1 MRLGRSLLKPA
12 STRVSV
18 VLNHAGLIDREGL
31 RLLRFAG
38 TKTVHGSDSVSYR
51 VAMSGNDDRGAPGE
65 RAFFGRRKGHR
76 LRPHQTQLMAHL
88 LPRLTI
94 ALNRSPQR
102 SLADLFPLPTEAVCL
117 EIGFGGGEN
126 LIAQATAHPSAGFI
140 GCEPFVNGMAKILAS
155 IETSGI
161 NNVRLFAG
169 DAIDLLAWLPD
180 ASIAKVELL
189 YPDPWPK
196 RRHWKRR
203 FVQDRTV
210 AMLARVL
217 RPGGLF
223 RFATDISDY
232 AAWTLERLVR
242 APDFVWTAERADD
255 WRQPWTGFQGT
266 RYEAK
271 AKREGR
277 TPSYLEFRRKE

>member
-1 MRLGRSLLKPA
+1 
-12 STRVSV
+12 
-18 VLNHAGLIDREGL
+18 
-31 RLLRFAG
+31 
-38 TKTVHGSDSVSYR
+38 
-51 VAMSGNDDRGAPGE
+51 MSGHDDHVASRE
-65 RAFFGRRKGHR
+65 RAFFGRRKGHQ
-76 LRPHQTQLMAHL
+76 LRSHQADLVAGL
-88 LPRLTI
+88 LPRLAI
-94 ALNRSPQR
+94 DLDQPPPKM
-102 SLADLFPLPTEAVCL
+102 LADMFPRPPEAICL

-126 LIAQATAHPSAGFI
+126 LIAQAAASPSLGFI
-140 GCEPFVNGMAKILAS
+140 GCEPFVNGMAKILAW
-155 IETSGI
+155 IEAGNI
-161 NNVRLFAG
+161 DNVRLYAG
-169 DAIDLLAWLPD
+169 DAVDLLAWLPV
-180 ASIAKVELL
+180 ASIAKIDLL

-223 RFATDISDY
+223 RFATDIPDY
-232 AAWTLERLVR
+232 ATWTLERLNR

-255 WRQPWTGFQGT
+255 WRKPWAGFQGT

-277 TPSYLEFRRKE
+277 TPCYLEFQRISRTGARAT

>member
-1 MRLGRSLLKPA
+1 M
-12 STRVSV
+12 
-18 VLNHAGLIDREGL
+18 
-31 RLLRFAG
+31 
-38 TKTVHGSDSVSYR
+38 
-51 VAMSGNDDRGAPGE
+51 AMSGHDDHAASRD

-76 LRPHQTQLMAHL
+76 LRSRQVDLMATL
-88 LPRLTI
+88 LPRL
-94 ALNRSPQR
+94 ALGIDHPPPGN
-102 SLADLFPLPTEAVCL
+102 LAEMFSRPAGAVHL

-126 LIAQATAHPSAGFI
+126 LIAEATAHPAVGFI
-140 GCEPFVNGMAKILAS
+140 GCEPFVNGMAKILAP
-155 IETSGI
+155 IEAGAISNI
-161 NNVRLFAG
+161 RLHAG
-169 DAIDLLAWLPD
+169 DAVDLLAWLPD
-180 ASIAKVELL
+180 ASIARVNLF

-223 RFATDISDY
+223 RFATDVPDY
-232 AAWTLERLVR
+232 AAWTLERLIR
-242 APDFVWTAERADD
+242 APDFVWTAQCADD
-255 WRQPWTGFQGT
+255 WRKPWAGFHGT

-277 TPSYLEFRRKE
+277 APCYLEFFRKA

>member
-1 MRLGRSLLKPA
+1 MF
-12 STRVSV
+12 
-18 VLNHAGLIDREGL
+18 H
-31 RLLRFAG
+31 
-38 TKTVHGSDSVSYR
+38 SYFPM
-51 VAMSGNDDRGAPGE
+51 AMSGHDDHAASRE

-76 LRPHQTQLMAHL
+76 LRSRQVDLMATL
-88 LPRLTI
+88 LPQLAI
-94 ALNRSPQR
+94 ALDQPAPKN
-102 SLADLFPLPTEAVCL
+102 LAEMLSRPVEAVRL

-126 LIAQATAHPSAGFI
+126 LIAQARAHPAIGFI

-155 IETSGI
+155 IAEGAI
-161 NNVRLFAG
+161 DNIRLYAG
-169 DAIDLLAWLPD
+169 DAVELLARLPD
-180 ASIAKVELL
+180 ASLIQVDLL

-203 FVQDRTV
+203 FVQERTI

-223 RFATDISDY
+223 RFATDIPDY
-232 AAWTLERLVR
+232 AAWTLERLIR
-242 APDFVWTAERADD
+242 APDFLWTAERADD
-255 WRQPWTGFQGT
+255 WRERWAGFHAT

-277 TPSYLEFRRKE
+277 TPCYLEFRRKA